1 MANPD
6 DDLFIDFIRFTYDME
21 PEIII
26 ASDLDITWL
35 SNKLIGDKY
44 LKSAVFELLKRDP
57 DSSAVVTFSS
67 PQLVFIFTLIALVAI
82 GLVLSFKNTSIII
95 NVIISSFF
103 LVAIIFKLFLALV
116 GSRFELHQAVTK
128 EELKAGK

>member
-1 MANPD
+1 V
-6 DDLFIDFIRFTYDME
+6 I
-21 PEIII
+21 
-26 ASDLDITWL
+26 
-35 SNKLIGDKY
+35 
-44 LKSAVFELLKRDP
+44 
-57 DSSAVVTFSS
+57 
-67 PQLVFIFTLIALVAI
+67 IALVTI

-128 EELKAGK
+128 EELKLVVDDDCPSTPYYYRCIKKIS